1 MSNIYLGKAPPLW
14 VVLPFYA
21 TGALFFLVLTI
32 LLFLAAHDLT
42 GHYFSPH
49 LLAIVHTAALGWGTM
64 IIFGAA
70 YELLPVLCENDLY
83 STRLAF
89 ASYAFLSTGIAHL
102 IPAFWWFKAGT
113 LMITGGTL
121 VFLATLCY
129 VINVLF
135 TATDSKQNSLHQQ
148 FLISSALWL
157 LVTVT
162 LGLCLAINLRYPF
175 MSRNH
180 LDIMKLHA
188 HVGLAGWFLQL
199 ITGVSVKLVPMFL
212 VSKSGKIRWVRAAW
226 ILQNAGLILFLVDGH
241 INNSAGR
248 DMVYGLICGIGIA
261 CWLYFL
267 DDVRKNRVRKN
278 VDLPMKHTLISFGF
292 LVAALIVMPVAH
304 YSPQTKWTL
313 VYGVFLF
320 LGWLTSIL
328 LGQTFKTLPFIIW
341 NEHYKQLT
349 GRAAVPLPGDL
360 YSSKILKCQ
369 FYLYLA
375 ALFFLVA
382 GMALNVPVL
391 LQGALILWILLALL
405 YVLNVTKI
413 LLHKPTNSHEFTAR

>member
-1 MSNIYLGKAPPLW
+1 MADIHIGKAPPLR

-21 TGALFFLVLTI
+21 TGAVFFLILTI
-32 LLFLAAHDLT
+32 LLFLASSDLT

-83 STRLAF
+83 SKRLAM
-89 ASYAFLSTGIAHL
+89 ASFVLLTAGVAHL

-113 LMITGGTL
+113 LMITGGSL

-129 VINVLF
+129 VCNVLF
-135 TATDSKQNSLHQQ
+135 TAENCKQHSLHKQ
-148 FLISSALWL
+148 FLISSAMWL

-162 LGLCLAINLRYPF
+162 LGLCLAVNLRYPF

-212 VSKSGKIRWVRAAW
+212 VSKTDKTKWVKTAW
-226 ILQNAGLILFLVDGH
+226 LFQNAGLILFLVDGH
-241 INNSAGR
+241 INNSSNR
-248 DMVYGLICGIGIA
+248 DLLYGSVVGAGIGF
-261 CWLYFL
+261 WLYFL
-267 DDVRKNRVRKN
+267 IDVRKNRLRKKI
-278 VDLPMKHTLISFGF
+278 DLPMKHTLLSFGF
-292 LVAALIVMPVAH
+292 LVVALVIMPIAY

-349 GRAAVPLPGDL
+349 GRNAVPLPGDL
-360 YSSKILKCQ
+360 YDGKILKYQ
-369 FYLYLA
+369 FYIYLI
-375 ALFFLVA
+375 ALISLVT
-382 GMALNVPVL
+382 GMILNVPIIIKTAL
-391 LQGALILWILLALL
+391 LFWILLALL
-405 YVLNVTKI
+405 YLINVTKI
-413 LLHKPTNSHEFTAR
+413 LLHKPPHNNGFTA